1 MLQVFDFIDSL
12 IEIPDKVSVV
22 VFLQGCNLS
31 CEYCYNSHLIPVI
44 QLKNNKLWDFWEYL
58 NSRRVFIDAV
68 VFTGGEPLVQWESLR
83 TVISQIK
90 TVFPEKLIKIHTN
103 TTLLEPIDE
112 IFQYGMIDFITF
124 DIKDLSKL
132 PKLFKILEHNPSPW
146 IQYNFRIP
154 KIPGYYGKVY
164 ELLRCVNIPPE
175 KIEIYKIVNNV

>member
-1 MLQVFDFIDSL
+1 
-12 IEIPDKVSVV
+12 
-22 VFLQGCNLS
+22 
-31 CEYCYNSHLIPVI
+31 
-44 QLKNNKLWDFWEYL
+44 
-58 NSRRVFIDAV
+58 
-68 VFTGGEPLVQWESLR
+68 VQWESLR

-103 TTLLEPIDE
+103 TTLLEPINE
-112 IFQYGMIDFITF
+112 IFQYNMIDFITF

-132 PKLFKILEHNPSPW
+132 PKLFKILEHNPSSR